1 MTWHTKWG
9 GALALWEG
17 GHLVVS
23 RQKIGVELPYE
34 WSIWGKTDG
43 FAFDIL
49 VKGYS
54 SSLAE
59 GKMEAEVALSNM
71 RKGS

>member
-1 MTWHTKWG
+1 M
-9 GALALWEG
+9 
-17 GHLVVS
+17 VS